1 MAGGGFTVAPS
12 DLASAAGTL
21 LSVRGELGTEAVAG
35 GGGTG
40 TGALDG
46 ALAVLS
52 ARLEFVA
59 AAMDDAISATST
71 NLLAGSETYASTDGS
86 QFRGGGGG

>member
-1 MAGGGFTVAPS
+1 MAGDGFTVTTN
-12 DLASAAGTL
+12 DLVSAAGTL
-21 LSVRGELGTEAVAG
+21 ASVRGELGAEAVAG

-46 ALAVLS
+46 ALAALS
-52 ARLEFVA
+52 ARLDFVA
-59 AAMDDAISATST
+59 AAMDDSIGATSL
-71 NLLAGSETYASTDGS
+71 NLAAGAETYASTDGT

>member
-1 MAGGGFTVAPS
+1 MPGGGFTVAPS
-12 DLASAAGTL
+12 DLVNAAGTL
-21 LSVRGELGTEAVAG
+21 ASVRGELGTEAVAG

-46 ALAVLS
+46 ALAALS

-59 AAMDDAISATST
+59 AAMDDALAATGA
-71 NLLAGSETYASTDGS
+71 NLLAGSQTYANTDGS

>member
-1 MAGGGFTVAPS
+1 M
-12 DLASAAGTL
+12 SAAGTL
-21 LSVRGELGTEAVAG
+21 SSVRGELGTHAVAG

-46 ALAVLS
+46 ALSALS
-52 ARLEFVA
+52 ARLDYVA

-71 NLLAGSETYASTDGS
+71 NLIAGSETYASTDGS
-86 QFRGGGGG
+86 QFRGPGSG